1 MILRAWH
8 EWVLNNA
15 EPELQPNTRPK
26 FSKCFHLRNFDQ
38 PQQTEGKGKKK
49 NVGPKPFCL
58 AKLARID
65 LSFVQF

>member
-8 EWVLNNA
+8 EWVLNKA

-38 PQQTEGKGKKK
+38 PQQTEGKGEKEK
-49 NVGPKPFCL
+49 CW
-58 AKLARID
+58 AKTIL
-65 LSFVQF
+65 LSQTGTY